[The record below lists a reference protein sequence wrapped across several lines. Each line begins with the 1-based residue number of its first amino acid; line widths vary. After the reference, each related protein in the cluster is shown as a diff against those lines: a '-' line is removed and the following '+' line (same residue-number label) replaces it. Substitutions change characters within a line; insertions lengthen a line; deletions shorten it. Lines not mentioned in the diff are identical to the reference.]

1 MTDLISENLVLMLTG
16 STMAFFGGIFF
27 KSVDSAFL
35 SGGLF
40 RNKFE
45 ALVIF
50 LISIPIMLLIT
61 LFVQSFWIF
70 IISLISFYDI
80 IGLVLIVGML
90 AVNYTVK
97 KWNYF
102 DIKSVT
108 IYLVGFSLIYF
119 FNKIY
124 GCKESR

>member
-1 MTDLISENLVLMLTG
+1 MSVLISDNLILMLTG

-27 KSVDSAFL
+27 KSVGSAFL

-45 ALVIF
+45 ALLIF
-50 LISIPIMLLIT
+50 LISIPIMSLLT
-61 LFVQSFWIF
+61 LLVESIWVI
-70 IISLISFYDI
+70 IISMISFYDI

-97 KWNYF
+97 KWKYS
-102 DIKSVT
+102 DIKSIV
-108 IYLVGFSLIYF
+108 IYLVGFLIIYF
-119 FNKIY
+119 L
-124 GCKESR
+124 

>member
-1 MTDLISENLVLMLTG
+1 MSDLISDNLILMLTG

-27 KSVDSAFL
+27 KSVGSAFL

-45 ALVIF
+45 ALAIF
-50 LISIPIMLLIT
+50 LISMPIMSLIT
-61 LFVQSFWIF
+61 LFVESFWIST
-70 IISLISFYDI
+70 IPLISFYDI

-97 KWNYF
+97 NWNYL
-102 DIKSVT
+102 DIKSVA
-108 IYLVGFSLIYF
+108 IYLIGFLIIYF
-119 FNKIY
+119 L
-124 GCKESR
+124 